1 MGQTLSDLSRTAT
14 TSGRAKW
21 KADETTQRL
30 RIRRFRT
37 GEKSRGDH
45 LNGNPMK
52 NKVLS
57 CLGRRKRGSSQSEVD
72 LGCENRAGDPATR
85 RDHRVG
91 KLPRDEV
98 VSTVGKHR
106 ASLDCLE
113 TPSGLDDTTESV
125 QHAVKRE
132 ATPGP
137 SDATGLETRTCE
149 VSSTG
154 CEEPKHE
161 REDNESDPL
170 TRAMEDKSLEGKNL
184 DCIVSEVRESTGISL
199 SSATRFNSHTEW
211 TSSSGTPDQV
221 LDSELPLTDN
231 QADAKMTKTDCSAVS
246 CLPKAAGDQN
256 KPDSDHAYHGP
267 PVGQSYPGTIPKL
280 IITRDPSPTRCQG
293 PPALLSARTELS
305 PGLSLDSHPDDESP
319 CSDSGCGGSPALMRS
334 PRKLSNSSSIG
345 LSSASSFE
353 ESEDDFTGSDIESSL
368 SPARS
373 LCSPDDGTGVSLLFK
388 YFSQLYGLNGL
399 CDAISI
405 SNRVERVIYI
415 YEL

>member
-1 MGQTLSDLSRTAT
+1 MGQTLSDRSRTVA

-30 RIRRFRT
+30 RIRRFRS

-57 CLGRRKRGSSQSEVD
+57 CLGRRKRDSSQSGVD
-72 LGCENRAGDPATR
+72 LGCENRAGETATR
-85 RDHRVG
+85 CDHRVG

-98 VSTVGKHR
+98 VSTAGKHR
-106 ASLDCLE
+106 ASLGCLE
-113 TPSGLDDTTESV
+113 AQSGRDDNTEAA

-137 SDATGLETRTCE
+137 SDATGLEIRTCE
-149 VSSTG
+149 VSTTG
-154 CEEPKHE
+154 CEEPKQG
-161 REDNESDPL
+161 REDNESDPP

-184 DCIVSEVRESTGISL
+184 DCVVSEDREQAGIRL
-199 SSATRFNSHTEW
+199 SSATRFHSRTGW
-211 TSSSGTPDQV
+211 TSSSLTPDQV
-221 LDSELPLTDN
+221 LDRKPSLTDN
-231 QADAKMTKTDCSAVS
+231 QVDAEMTKTDCSAAS
-246 CLPKAAGDQN
+246 GPPKAAGDQN
-256 KPDSDHAYHGP
+256 NCCAVKPESRKDNDHAHDGP
-267 PVGQSYPGTIPKL
+267 QGGQSYPGTIPKL

-305 PGLSLDSHPDDESP
+305 SGLSLDFHPDDESP

-373 LCSPDDGTGVSLLFK
+373 LCSPDDATGVSLFFTTTWYK
-388 YFSQLYGLNGL
+388 WSPQYNTK
-399 CDAISI
+399 
-405 SNRVERVIYI
+405 V
-415 YEL
+415 